1 MTQATDLGNIS
12 NQLAQQYRTRVN
24 VNIQAL
30 ASQHYGATAPTQ
42 MYPCMVWFCSADGY
56 IKIRNPTNTGW
67 ENIGLIGPPMKW
79 FNVDIPSTAW
89 KTGDVKPTF
98 SGGEAGWILLDDGT
112 IGDQYSGAATRANP
126 DTWNLYNLLWGSG
139 VIYTFSP
146 GTWTRVEKGVSAAAD
161 WAAHRHISLPRAC
174 GRAMVN
180 SGQGK
185 SAHEAYGAPG
195 TANLSFGW
203 WTDYNGSE
211 TVQLNWN
218 HMPEHAHWVPGHN
231 HGLARALTNFSAPV
245 KSTSSGPYSIP
256 DGNSGITWTETW
268 PGSNSGN
275 AGANQAHPNL
285 GPRFYCWLL
294 IKL

>member
-42 MYPCMVWFCSADGY
+42 MYPCMVWFCSGDGY

-98 SGGEAGWILLDDGT
+98 AGGEAGWILLDDGT

-139 VIYTFSP
+139 AIYTFSP
-146 GTWTRVEKGVSAAAD
+146 GTWTRVEKGSAPPPIGRRTGTSHCPAPAGAR
-161 WAAHRHISLPRAC
+161 WSIR
-174 GRAMVN
+174 GRASRRM
-180 SGQGK
+180 K
-185 SAHEAYGAPG
+185 PTARPAP
-195 TANLSFGW
+195 
-203 WTDYNGSE
+203 
-211 TVQLNWN
+211 
-218 HMPEHAHWVPGHN
+218 P
-231 HGLARALTNFSAPV
+231 
-245 KSTSSGPYSIP
+245 I
-256 DGNSGITWTETW
+256 
-268 PGSNSGN
+268 
-275 AGANQAHPNL
+275 
-285 GPRFYCWLL
+285 
-294 IKL
+294 